1 MLRRA
6 LADEEID
13 EGESNEIFITVGA
26 SSFAAALPFGLLLYR
41 AGPVGMSMMHLAPL
55 VTLGGTPMLAC
66 GALLWRKVK
75 QKELAIARM
84 VGTSIAILGMV
95 IVLAG
100 MILAWPNPASLVP
113 AALLNF
119 AVFTA
124 IAIYL
129 DLPPAHI
136 FAAGS
141 LTLAY
146 VVAAQ
151 VMSGRVPWQ
160 NLRVTSLL
168 KVTNSVSTGR
178 ALIIP
183 FVLFALTNQWLRTK
197 ERKRDAFSYLFATCG
212 VAIVSLLLV
221 TVHGVGFAGDPH
233 RVSFILM
240 LYSAGA
246 FSFAWREKFVA
257 FTWIAATLLFLAGV
271 QTSVSLLSVRFPW
284 QASLLLFAAAATAGA
299 LVARRYGKPEVERL
313 FRWPLQRCAVVASV
327 LATFFLLF
335 ENNLK

>member
-13 EGESNEIFITVGA
+13 EGETNEIFITLGA
-26 SSFAAALPFGLLLYR
+26 GTFAAALPFGLLLYR
-41 AGPVGMSMMHLAPL
+41 TRPVGMSMMHLAPL

-75 QKELAIARM
+75 LKELAIARM
-84 VGTSIAILGMV
+84 VGTSIAIVGMV

-124 IAIYL
+124 IAIFL

-136 FAAGS
+136 FAACS

-151 VMSGRVPWQ
+151 VLSSRLALLI
-160 NLRVTSLL
+160 LRVNSLL
-168 KVTNSVSTGR
+168 YVS
-178 ALIIP
+178 
-183 FVLFALTNQWLRTK
+183 
-197 ERKRDAFSYLFATCG
+197 DYL
-212 VAIVSLLLV
+212 
-221 TVHGVGFAGDPH
+221 
-233 RVSFILM
+233 
-240 LYSAGA
+240 
-246 FSFAWREKFVA
+246 
-257 FTWIAATLLFLAGV
+257 
-271 QTSVSLLSVRFPW
+271 
-284 QASLLLFAAAATAGA
+284 
-299 LVARRYGKPEVERL
+299 
-313 FRWPLQRCAVVASV
+313 
-327 LATFFLLF
+327 
-335 ENNLK
+335 